1 MPGNMVSDCP
11 VCARGYPLD
20 VLAEFPTTWV
30 TGGIQA
36 PLPGYACVVAKRHVV
51 EPFELGETERI
62 AFWEDA
68 MRAAR
73 AGPPLRPAQ
82 DEL

>member
-1 MPGNMVSDCP
+1 MVSDCP